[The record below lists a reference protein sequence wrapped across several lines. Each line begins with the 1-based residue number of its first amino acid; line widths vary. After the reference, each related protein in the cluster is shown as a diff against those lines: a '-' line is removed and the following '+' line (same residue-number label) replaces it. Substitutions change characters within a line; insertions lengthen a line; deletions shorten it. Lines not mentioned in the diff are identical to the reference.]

1 LKNSVLLL
9 CGIIVAAATLGAANE
24 ALKPGPVQPVDIE
37 SRIQSSPLPEQPA
50 EPLSAPS
57 YQGDTPSRLAE
68 DSAHIALPPRT
79 NLPID
84 DRGIASPIPG
94 NLA

>member
-1 LKNSVLLL
+1 MQKSVLLL

-37 SRIQSSPLPEQPA
+37 SRIPAPAREPAPQSLPARPADDDTAHLFQPSPDTVPIDER
-50 EPLSAPS
+50 
-57 YQGDTPSRLAE
+57 GDT
-68 DSAHIALPPRT
+68 
-79 NLPID
+79 
-84 DRGIASPIPG
+84 SPIPD